1 MVVVKWTIKHKDVS
15 NEWSGVSLLNK
26 SFILTLLNK
35 MCGKL
40 DGQQKW
46 KDVCIKLLKPCKC

>member
-1 MVVVKWTIKHKDVS
+1 MVVVKWTIRYQDGS
-15 NEWSGVSLLNK
+15 NEWSGVLNK

-40 DGQQKW
+40 DGQQKM
-46 KDVCIKLLKPCKC
+46 KDVCNKLLKLCKY